1 VAEVSSAG
9 LAATAIVC
17 AFKHYPFPEDCSS
30 FEHRYAASLRV
41 LAEHVAPVSTNR
53 RQTKIRSAILAIAS
67 RLEVRRG

>member
-9 LAATAIVC
+9 LAATAIAC
-17 AFKHYPFPEDCSS
+17 AFKNYPFPEDYS
-30 FEHRYAASLRV
+30 FEQRYAASLRV

-53 RQTKIRSAILAIAS
+53 RQTEIRSAILAIAS